1 MLNINRN
8 VAWKWNE
15 WNWWALR
22 FSSASIFSGW
32 VHFENCP
39 YSNYSIHAIGIDVVC
54 LLLRKFVDCA
64 IFVVC
69 FPTVYNFGFFE
80 CLNLCSKSTS
90 ASDTEAKI
98 LPTTKVCNVSQH
110 SIHSHRW
117 RWIMYFTWAHRISIY
132 IYKVSSFAFA
142 SDEQRRALNF
152 HDISIDSLLNSNKL
166 FVTVFQAVFCMHA
179 SDANE
184 KKNVLTVH
192 KKKSVTAW
200 TLIRSLLLIERA
212 SST

>member
-1 MLNINRN
+1 M
-8 VAWKWNE
+8 
-15 WNWWALR
+15 
-22 FSSASIFSGW
+22 
-32 VHFENCP
+32 
-39 YSNYSIHAIGIDVVC
+39 VC

-69 FPTVYNFGFFE
+69 FPAVYNFGFFE

-98 LPTTKVCNVSQH
+98 LPTTKVCTLNTELMHIV
-110 SIHSHRW
+110 
-117 RWIMYFTWAHRISIY
+117 FTRIGGDELCILLERIEFLY

-152 HDISIDSLLNSNKL
+152 HEISIDSLLNSNKL
-166 FVTVFQAVFCMHA
+166 FVAVFCMHA

-192 KKKSVTAW
+192 KKKSVTA
-200 TLIRSLLLIERA
+200 
-212 SST
+212 